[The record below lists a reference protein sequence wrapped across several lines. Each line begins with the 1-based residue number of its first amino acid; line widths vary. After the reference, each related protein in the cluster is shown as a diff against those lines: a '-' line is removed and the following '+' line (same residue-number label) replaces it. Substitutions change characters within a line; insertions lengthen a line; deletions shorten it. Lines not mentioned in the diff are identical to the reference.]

1 MARYSENLQHP
12 CKRPPADPSDAPPNS
27 GTRSERPRRSPN
39 HRMNIA
45 SLEDDPTQAQLI
57 QQTIEAAGH
66 ACTVFLLG
74 GELLAALQ
82 KSQSFDLLLIDWEIP
97 DVSGL
102 DVLRWVRSNLGY
114 TVPVLFVTS
123 RTLEEDLVVGLQA
136 GADDYMTK
144 PIRRAELQARVAA
157 LLRRHNAGAAD
168 NQPFSLGSYSV
179 DPSTASIS
187 LDGQAITLAPKEY
200 ELARLF
206 LRNPGRLFSRDVL
219 STTVWNR
226 EIPATSRTLDTHL
239 SNIRQKLQMR
249 PENGVR
255 LISSYALGYR
265 LELVANPNESES
277 E

>member
-1 MARYSENLQHP
+1 M
-12 CKRPPADPSDAPPNS
+12 
-27 GTRSERPRRSPN
+27 
-39 HRMNIA
+39 
-45 SLEDDPTQAQLI
+45 
-57 QQTIEAAGH
+57 EAAGH
-66 ACTVFLLG
+66 TCTIFLLG
-74 GELLAALQ
+74 GDMLAALQ

-102 DVLRWVRSNLGY
+102 DVLRWVRGNLGY

-123 RTLEEDLVVGLQA
+123 HTLEEDLVIGLQA

-144 PIRRAELQARVAA
+144 PIRQAELQARVGA

-168 NQPFSLGSYSV
+168 NQSFSLGGYSV
-179 DPSTASIS
+179 EPSTGSIS
-187 LDGQAITLAPKEY
+187 LNGQAITLAPKEY

-219 STTVWNR
+219 SATVWNR

-239 SNIRQKLQMR
+239 SNIRQKLQLR

-265 LELVANPNESES
+265 LELVANPNESQ
-277 E
+277 

>member
-1 MARYSENLQHP
+1 
-12 CKRPPADPSDAPPNS
+12 
-27 GTRSERPRRSPN
+27 
-39 HRMNIA
+39 MNIA

-57 QQTIEAAGH
+57 QQTISEAGH
-66 ACTVFLLG
+66 TCTIFPLG

-82 KSQSFDLLLIDWEIP
+82 KSQPFDLLLIDWEIP

-102 DVLRWVRSNLGY
+102 DVLRWVRGNLGY
-114 TVPVLFVTS
+114 TIPVLFLTS
-123 RTLEEDLVVGLQA
+123 RTLEEDLVIGLQA

-157 LLRRHNAGAAD
+157 LLRRHNSGAAD
-168 NQPFSLGSYSV
+168 NQPFHLGAYSV
-179 DPSTASIS
+179 DPSAASIS
-187 LDGQAITLAPKEY
+187 LNGQAVTLAPKEY

-239 SNIRQKLQMR
+239 SNIRQKLQLR

-265 LELVANPNESES
+265 LELVANSNESQ
-277 E
+277 

>member
-1 MARYSENLQHP
+1 
-12 CKRPPADPSDAPPNS
+12 
-27 GTRSERPRRSPN
+27 
-39 HRMNIA
+39 MNIA
-45 SLEDDPTQAQLI
+45 SLEDDPIQAQLI
-57 QQTIEAAGH
+57 QQTVEAAGH
-66 ACTVFLLG
+66 TCTIFLLG

-82 KSQSFDLLLIDWEIP
+82 KPQSFDLLLIDWEIP

-144 PIRRAELQARVAA
+144 PIRRAELQARIAA
-157 LLRRHNAGAAD
+157 LLRRNSVGAAD
-168 NQPFSLGSYSV
+168 NQPFSLGGYSV
-179 DPSTASIS
+179 EPATASIS
-187 LDGQAITLAPKEY
+187 LNGQPVTLAPKEY

-219 STTVWNR
+219 STAVWNR

-265 LELVANPNESES
+265 LELVANPNESQ
-277 E
+277 